1 MTCPTKQACFNTHGN
16 HTHPTL
22 PSDLVSRT
30 SVTSSAVSSV
40 KNEGPF
46 KRAVL
51 PARNS
56 GGWAGVVAGKEKSV
70 ASTTTS
76 QSSERRPRK
85 VKPVANFE

>member
-1 MTCPTKQACFNTHGN
+1 MLKQACFNTHGN
-16 HTHPTL
+16 HTHPAL

-51 PARNS
+51 PASRNS

-85 VKPVANFE
+85 IRPVANFE